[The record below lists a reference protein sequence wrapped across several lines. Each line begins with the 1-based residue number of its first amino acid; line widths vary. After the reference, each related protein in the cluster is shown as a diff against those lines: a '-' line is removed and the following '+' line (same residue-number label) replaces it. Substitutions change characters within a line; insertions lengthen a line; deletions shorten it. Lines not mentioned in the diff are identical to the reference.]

1 MLSISQSY
9 SSKLIVRTSSLRSA
23 APVFDSEYIAN
34 HAVTCQ
40 ALNIL
45 SYSCQQDRAF
55 FAVRKETVGLCSHG
69 TGDMGME
76 EKGSEAREEKDRR

>member
-1 MLSISQSY
+1 V
-9 SSKLIVRTSSLRSA
+9 IVRTSSLRSA

-45 SYSCQQDRAF
+45 SYSCQQGRAL

-69 TGDMGME
+69 TGGMRKE
-76 EKGSEAREEKDRR
+76 EKGSEVREERDRR